1 MKECGRNVR
10 LSQINTRNPA
20 PLQFDLCGSEEI
32 YLARDRCRNRSGLNF
47 HLPSFFGR
55 IKQKL
60 TAANINRSS
69 PVAYVK
75 DSLLA
80 KACDRL
86 ILESQLT
93 PGLYSGLHCCALAD
107 TIVHCSLTRCCIRW
121 NHSNVLDDLGH
132 LGFF

>member
-47 HLPSFFGR
+47 YLPSFFGR

-60 TAANINRSS
+60 AAANINRSS

-93 PGLYSGLHCCALAD
+93 PGLHTGLDRRAVAN
-107 TIVHCSLTRCCIRW
+107 IIIHCSRTR
-121 NHSNVLDDLGH
+121 
-132 LGFF
+132 